1 MQFADQITVNQ
12 EMSAPVASLERF
24 LVIAESA
31 QEHAPRFSASVLDSR
46 SSFEE
51 LTDVI
56 RQLHQEPS
64 RIIKHASK
72 KNKIQTKPRSK
83 DKAKAAPS
91 IAYGHKLRQI
101 RNAQHLQSVYTGVDI
116 YELHY
121 GGASPKRISTDEEDY
136 QSNPRITVKQD
147 QPLEEENP
155 EKMNQTIQ
163 HIINAKLFG
172 ALSDISA
179 DEKERFRNWR
189 EFHKHLRR
197 LYEGAHYWTSITKFV

>member
-1 MQFADQITVNQ
+1 
-12 EMSAPVASLERF
+12 MSAPVASLERF

-31 QEHAPRFSASVLDSR
+31 QEHAPRLSAAVLDSR

-51 LTDVI
+51 LTDII
-56 RQLHQEPS
+56 RQLHQESS
-64 RIIKHASK
+64 RIIKHARK
-72 KNKIQTKPRSK
+72 KNKIQTKPQSK
-83 DKAKAAPS
+83 DKVKVAPS
-91 IAYGHKLRQI
+91 IAYGHQLRQI
-101 RNAQHLQSVYTGVDI
+101 RNLYARHFQSVTSVDI